1 MFDPGDRYSGLED
14 LKVDGEYLLRMVP
27 SEWAWWSFDDI
38 DTVMGYAGE
47 RGSGGLGP
55 AQSIELVCGEE
66 ANFRAVP

>member
-38 DTVMGYAGE
+38 DT
-47 RGSGGLGP
+47 S
-55 AQSIELVCGEE
+55 
-66 ANFRAVP
+66 F